1 MKKICM
7 ITTISDTWRM
17 LLIEQAK
24 YQHAHGDFDITIV
37 CSPDEKFAASLPPY
51 LTYVPIAITRGFG
64 LSMGR
69 SIRALYRLFKKER
82 FDLVHYVTINASFCA
97 SIAARL
103 ARVPVR
109 IYSEWGLRFQGFS
122 GLMRRVMIGIEKAIA
137 RCSTFISTDSR
148 DTLEICRA
156 MGIYGAEKSDVM
168 WNGSPNGVSF
178 AKFDIAKKAAWRAE
192 KRAELGIPEN
202 AFAFG
207 YVGRITR
214 DKGVNELFTATKRLL
229 AAHDDIVLVVI
240 GPEVIAEPIDEGL
253 FEWSKSEPRV
263 FYTGFTTEVEK
274 YMSMLDISVLPSYR
288 EGFGNVIIESEALAI
303 PVVASDISGVRCAM
317 RNGETGL
324 LIAPHSADAL
334 YDAIDRLYA
343 LPDERARMGRNGA
356 GFVHGSF
363 DQQILYQK
371 KLELKERLL
380 RASEQ

>member
-7 ITTISDTWRM
+7 ITTISDTWKM
-17 LLIEQAK
+17 LVIEQAK

-37 CSPDEKFAASLPPY
+37 CSPDDAFAASLPPY
-51 LTYVPIAITRGFG
+51 LHYAPVEITRGFG

-69 SIRALYRLFKKER
+69 SIRQLYRLFRKEQ
-82 FDLVHYVTINASFCA
+82 FDLVHYITINASFCA

-109 IYSEWGLRFQGFS
+109 LYSEWGLRFQGFS
-122 GLMRRVMIGIEKAIA
+122 GVMRRVMIGIEKTIA

-148 DTLEICRA
+148 DSLDICRS
-156 MGIYGAEKSDVM
+156 MGIYPAEKSDVM

-178 AKFDIAKKAAWRAE
+178 EKFNVERKAEWRKE

-214 DKGVNELFTATKRLL
+214 DKGVNELFVAARQLL
-229 AAHDDIVLVVI
+229 AAHDDAVLVVI

-288 EGFGNVIIESEALAI
+288 EGFGNVIIESEAMEI
-303 PVVASDISGVRCAM
+303 PVVASDISGIRCAM
-317 RNGETGL
+317 RHAETGL
-324 LIAPHSADAL
+324 LITAHSADAL
-334 YDAIDRLYA
+334 RDAVEKLYA
-343 LPDERARMGRNGA
+343 SPDERVRMGRNGA
-356 GFVHGSF
+356 AFVHGSF

-371 KLELKERLL
+371 KLELKEKLL
-380 RASEQ
+380 QMQS